1 MEEYMKFNTKVLYAL
16 MAAGLALPTA
26 SVQAWPWK
34 WGGAAPLIKK
44 AEEKVTEEVKK
55 EASKQSS
62 LAWKAT
68 KVVGNVALDATV
80 ATAKG
85 VGSFATQFAIHNPLL
100 TAGLIAGGIT
110 YYKNKDEIDKKVSM
124 GKAALMAYGA
134 YTLYG
139 QAKGL
144 MNLFGSNP
152 SVAPAQSAAPTL
164 PVVNQP
170 VAAKKTAEQIREEDE
185 AMNAMVDDYLQYVEQ
200 QEKAEVARK
209 EAQERATLEAAW
221 KQAEDQRLAERAER
235 QAKEKADVLKR
246 AQERIERLNHREVSQ
261 FDNAWKE
268 AEQKSVIEKID
279 AQIKEDLAV
288 IDRPAPE
295 HSLRLIDQEEARRHA
310 ADFMNQRE
318 DLLAHVPQPMA
329 LPLVS
334 ELTEEQKHE
343 WVKEFEEQEAREAA
357 QHPKLTEWTK
367 EYRNNNALER
377 AMVIA
382 RQLVDSAD
390 INDEGTDTA
399 QVTSLED
406 NRARMINRGMIDT
419 LNRLQPNCAPTALR
433 PL

>member
-1 MEEYMKFNTKVLYAL
+1 MKFNKKFLYAL
-16 MAAGLALPTA
+16 MAAGLFMPTA
-26 SVQAWPWK
+26 SMYAVWPF
-34 WGGAAPLIKK
+34 GNGPASGAAPLIKK
-44 AEEKVTEEVKK
+44 AQEKATEEVKK

-62 LAWKAT
+62 LAWNAT
-68 KVVGNVALDATV
+68 KVVGSVALDATV

-110 YYKNKDEIDKKVSM
+110 YYKNKEEIDKKVSM
-124 GKAALMAYGA
+124 GKVALMAYGA

-144 MNLFGSNP
+144 MNFIAGAP
-152 SVAPAQSAAPTL
+152 SVNNVVPAQPAAPKL
-164 PVVNQP
+164 PVNLP
-170 VAAKKTAEQIREEDE
+170 VAAAKTAQETREEQE
-185 AMNAMVDDYLQYVEQ
+185 MNAMVDEYLHYVND
-200 QEKAEVARK
+200 QENAETVRK
-209 EAQERATLEAAW
+209 EAQEKATLETAW
-221 KQAEDQRLAERAER
+221 KQAEDQRLAQESER
-235 QAKEKADVLKR
+235 QAKEKSDVLKR
-246 AQERIERLNHREVSQ
+246 AQERIERLKRSEISQ

-268 AEQKSVIEKID
+268 AEQKSELAKID
-279 AQIKEDLAV
+279 NQLKEAAV
-288 IDRPAPE
+288 ALNRPAPE
-295 HSLRLIDQEEARRHA
+295 NSLSLIDQEYARRHA
-310 ADFMNQRE
+310 ADFLNPRE
-318 DLLAHVPQPMA
+318 DLLHPIA
-329 LPLVS
+329 LPLVP

-343 WVKEFEEQEAREAA
+343 WVKEFEEQEAREAV

-382 RQLVDSAD
+382 RQLVESAD
-390 INDEGTDTA
+390 INDEGADTA

-406 NRARMINRGMIDT
+406 TRARMIDRGMIDT

>member
-44 AEEKVTEEVKK
+44 VEEKAKEEVKK
-55 EASKQSS
+55 EAAKQSS

-68 KVVGNVALDATV
+68 KVVGGVALDATV

-85 VGSFATQFAIHNPLL
+85 VGSFASQFAIHNPLL

-139 QAKGL
+139 QTKGL

-152 SVAPAQSAAPTL
+152 SAHNVAPAQPAAPTL

-170 VAAKKTAEQIREEDE
+170 VAAKKSADQIREDE

-209 EAQERATLEAAW
+209 EAQEKATLETAW
-221 KQAEDQRLAERAER
+221 KQAEDQRLAQESER
-235 QAKEKADVLKR
+235 QAKEKSDVLKR
-246 AQERIERLNHREVSQ
+246 AQERIERLKRSEVSQ

-268 AEQKSVIEKID
+268 VEQKSAIEKID
-279 AQIKEDLAV
+279 KQLKEDAAV
-288 IDRPAPE
+288 LNCPAPE
-295 HSLRLIDQEEARRHA
+295 NALPFIDQEYARRHA
-310 ADFMNQRE
+310 ADFLNRPE
-318 DLLAHVPQPMA
+318 DLLH
-329 LPLVS
+329 PLVIPLVP

-390 INDEGTDTA
+390 INDEGADTA

-406 NRARMINRGMIDT
+406 NRARMIDRGMIDT
-419 LNRLQPNCAPTALR
+419 LNRLQPGCAPTALR